1 MNFINI
7 QKIYLNLTM
16 NFLKIFK
23 VKYRINIKMKIY
35 EDLISWNIN

>member
-16 NFLKIFK
+16 NFSKIFK
-23 VKYRINIKMKIY
+23 VKYWISIKMKIY